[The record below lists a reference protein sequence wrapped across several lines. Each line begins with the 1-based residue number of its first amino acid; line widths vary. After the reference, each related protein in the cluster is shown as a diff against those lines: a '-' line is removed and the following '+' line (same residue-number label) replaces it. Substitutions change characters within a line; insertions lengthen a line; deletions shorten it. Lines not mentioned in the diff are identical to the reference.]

1 MVKILK
7 ATGEYMKKIL
17 IADDHEQI
25 LDVLKQY
32 ACKEGYEVYT
42 AKTGTKTL
50 EEFERREFDAVLL
63 DVMMPEMD
71 GFEVCRQIRSKS
83 MVPIIM
89 ITARGEDFERIMG
102 LDLGA
107 DDYVVKPFSPS
118 EVMARLR
125 AVLRRI
131 NAVEQGAKEQLV
143 KGNLSISMDQY
154 QVKVDGQIVRL
165 TKKETEILWL
175 LSSYAGTVFTRDH
188 ILDSVWGCDYYGDER
203 TVDTHIKRLRAK
215 VEKCSRPD
223 WEIVTVRGV
232 GYKFEVC
239 HE

>member
-1 MVKILK
+1 
-7 ATGEYMKKIL
+7 MKKLL

-25 LDVLKQY
+25 LDVLTVY
-32 ACKEGYEVYT
+32 ARKDDYEVHT
-42 AKTGTKTL
+42 AKTGAEALKL
-50 EEFERREFDAVLL
+50 FSAQEFDAVLL

-71 GFEVCRQIRSKS
+71 GFEVCRQIRKKS

-102 LDLGA
+102 LDIGA

-125 AVLRRI
+125 AVLRRMH
-131 NAVEQGAKEQLV
+131 AAQAGGDEYLL
-143 KGNLSISMDQY
+143 KGNLCIMLDQY
-154 QVKVDGQIVRL
+154 RVTMNEKQIHL

-175 LSSYAGTVFTRDH
+175 MASHAGTVFTRNQ
-188 ILDSVWGCDYYGDER
+188 ILDAVWGYDYYGDDR

-215 VEKCSRPD
+215 LDRYGHPD
-223 WEIVTVRGV
+223 WEIQTVRGV
-232 GYKFEVC
+232 GYKFEVI
-239 HE
+239 HV

>member
-1 MVKILK
+1 M
-7 ATGEYMKKIL
+7 AQMKKLL

-25 LDVLKQY
+25 LDVLKEY
-32 ACKEGYEVYT
+32 AKKDQYEVT
-42 AKTGTKTL
+42 IAKTGRQAL
-50 EEFERREFDAVLL
+50 EKFAEQSFDAVLL

-71 GFEVCRQIRSKS
+71 GFEVCRQIRKKS

-102 LDLGA
+102 LDIGA

-131 NAVEQGAKEQLV
+131 HTSEEGPEAFLCRS
-143 KGNLSISMDQY
+143 NLCISLDQY
-154 QVKVDGQIVRL
+154 KVTLDGQEVHL
-165 TKKETEILWL
+165 TKKEIEILWL
-175 LSSYAGTVFTRDH
+175 LSSHAGTVFSRNH
-188 ILDSVWGCDYYGDER
+188 ILDSVWGYDYYGDDR

-215 VEKCSRPD
+215 LEAYRHPD
-223 WEIVTVRGV
+223 WDIVTVRGV
-232 GYKFEVC
+232 GYKLEVF

>member
-1 MVKILK
+1 
-7 ATGEYMKKIL
+7 MKKLL

-25 LDVLKQY
+25 LDVLTVY
-32 ACKEGYEVYT
+32 ARKDDYEVHT
-42 AKTGTKTL
+42 AKTGAEALKL
-50 EEFERREFDAVLL
+50 FSAQEFDAVLL

-71 GFEVCRQIRSKS
+71 GFEVCRQIRKKS

-102 LDLGA
+102 LDIGA

-125 AVLRRI
+125 AVLRRMH
-131 NAVEQGAKEQLV
+131 AAQAGGDEYLL
-143 KGNLSISMDQY
+143 KGNLCIMLDQY
-154 QVKVDGQIVRL
+154 RVTLNEKQIHL

-175 LSSYAGTVFTRDH
+175 MASHAGTVFTRNQ
-188 ILDSVWGCDYYGDER
+188 ILDAVWGYDYYGDDR

-215 VEKCSRPD
+215 LDRYDHPD
-223 WEIVTVRGV
+223 WEIQTVRGV
-232 GYKFEVC
+232 GYKFEVI
-239 HE
+239 HV

>member
-1 MVKILK
+1 
-7 ATGEYMKKIL
+7 MKTIL

-32 ACKEGYEVYT
+32 ARKEGYEVYT
-42 AKTGTKTL
+42 AKTGIRTL

-71 GFEVCRQIRSKS
+71 GFEVCRKIRSKS

-131 NAVEQGAKEQLV
+131 NAADAGAREQLV
-143 KGNLSISMDQY
+143 KGNLSISMDKY
-154 QVKVDGQIVRL
+154 QVTVDGQQARL

-175 LSSYAGTVFTRDH
+175 LASHEGTVFTRDH